1 MALLKGE
8 YMIRKLILAV
18 VVAVAV
24 TLGLLLL
31 GSILVSASND
41 PTSLLVTIGK
51 WLKSYGSLIGLLA
64 GLWYYFAD
72 GWQKP

>member
-1 MALLKGE
+1 MS
-8 YMIRKLILAV
+8 IRKLILAV

-31 GSILVSASND
+31 GSILSAHSTND
-41 PTSLLVTIGK
+41 PTGLLPTIGS

-64 GLWYYFAD
+64 GLWYYFA
-72 GWQKP
+72 GPAPTA